1 MCDRKIPLDGAR
13 EQYRTIDNGLSYN
26 KLRS

>member
-13 EQYRTIDNGLSYN
+13 EQYQTIDNGLLYN